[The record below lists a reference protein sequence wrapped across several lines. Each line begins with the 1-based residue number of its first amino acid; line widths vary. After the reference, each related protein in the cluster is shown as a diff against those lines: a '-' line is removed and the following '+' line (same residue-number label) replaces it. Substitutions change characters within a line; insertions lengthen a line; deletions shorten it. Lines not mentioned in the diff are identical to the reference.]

1 MLLVIEIVT
10 LLVLLAIFLED
21 IRSREVHLVLF
32 PLLAGGLLIAGLKHG
47 AGFSALWESA
57 RVNLLFLVLVLL
69 LLTVWFSLKEK
80 RLVNVTAQ
88 LLGWGDI
95 WFLACT
101 ALYFS
106 ILNYLFFYIASL
118 LAVVIFWSI
127 RGLLSKKDN
136 RHIPLAGLQSLLLA
150 VYLCCDWW
158 LLHFNTASD
167 NWLLRLIY

>member
-1 MLLVIEIVT
+1 MLLVVEILI

-21 IRSREVHLVLF
+21 IWSREVHLVLF
-32 PLLAGGLLIAGLKHG
+32 PLLAVGLLIAGLKHEG
-47 AGFSALWESA
+47 GLLELWQSA

-69 LLTVWFSLKEK
+69 LLTGWFSLKEK

-118 LAVVIFWSI
+118 LAIMIFWSAW
-127 RGLLSKKDN
+127 RLLSKKDN
-136 RHIPLAGLQSLLLA
+136 GQIPLAGLQALLLA
-150 VYLCCDWW
+150 AYLCCDWW
-158 LLHFNTASD
+158 LLHFNAVSD
-167 NWLLRLIY
+167 NWLLHFIY